1 MTMVDWK
8 GVGLIEFPEDMSQ
21 EDINQRLSD
30 QEFYF
35 DEQFGIPSD
44 PGFWAEIM
52 PDAVERGFR
61 KTVMGIQAAR
71 SSPCR
76 GGRGAILGFF
86 SEGL

>member
-44 PGFWAEIM
+44 PGFWAR
-52 PDAVERGFR
+52 DN
-61 KTVMGIQAAR
+61 AR
-71 SSPCR
+71 CC
-76 GGRGAILGFF
+76 
-86 SEGL
+86 